1 MGYCAFSQTH
11 RLVVPYGNKQQLTR
25 NGFLVW
31 LRQESYLLS
40 NLFLL
45 SQIGFLSLFQNLYQQ
60 LYIIRGC
67 KIIEEKADLIKLLR
81 EAIENNSMAMYYQL
95 QIFSENNSETIIG
108 VEALVRWIDK
118 EKGVISPDNT
128 I

>member
-1 MGYCAFSQTH
+1 MYSSKDKGRDTFTYFDPK
-11 RLVVPYGNKQQLTR
+11 LQQ
-25 NGFLVW
+25 
-31 LRQESYLLS
+31 
-40 NLFLL
+40 
-45 SQIGFLSLFQNLYQQ
+45 
-60 LYIIRGC
+60 
-67 KIIEEKADLIKLLR
+67 IIEEKADLIKLLR